1 MVTISHVVECQ
12 AEMSERERWQA
23 IEKSRLILNSMEIKY
38 LDYVMQDCEGD
49 LHLLYRQTLNENNAV
64 TKQLWEE
71 GNERE
76 TPPKGSWSRVADQYL
91 LEIHPKM
98 PTWSLFQP
106 HEILRY

>member
-1 MVTISHVVECQ
+1 
-12 AEMSERERWQA
+12 
-23 IEKSRLILNSMEIKY
+23 MEIKY

-106 HEILRY
+106 HEILRYWLRYAEPTMQKREWRHERAAAHVLR